1 MIDQEVPP
9 TKILFIEDNEAAFQ
23 ILQCIAR
30 AILTLPPIELF
41 HARDASEALAMLDTL
56 EPDVIVIDEDINEER
71 ELLMD
76 SLNVDHPPIIL
87 QTDEDSLE
95 ETVASINNE
104 VTRLP
109 RGDSLEGIHH
119 TLKVA
124 AELGEKFTGNRVSR
138 SLH

>member
-1 MIDQEVPP
+1 MSDHEVAP

-30 AILTLPPIELF
+30 AIITLPPIELF

-56 EPDVIVIDEDINEER
+56 EPDVIVIDEEVNEEK
-71 ELLMD
+71 ELLID
-76 SLNVDHPPIIL
+76 SLSFNHPPIIL
-87 QTDEDSLE
+87 QTDEDPE
-95 ETVASINNE
+95 EEVTALSEE

-109 RGDSLEGIHH
+109 RGESLESIHN

-124 AELGEKFTGNRVSR
+124 AELGEKFTSSRGSR